1 MVKKLLNKFK
11 SGSKYFTA
19 VFFVVVL
26 IILSG
31 LITPIIIN
39 YQKNHWETDVVDKT
53 AEIENSIRDIFKQK
67 ETKLLTTRDWL
78 KRRLRKTLKSESYH
92 YKKLIELVNN
102 PGRSKYSLEV
112 VAPNG
117 KLIAW
122 NETIAVSQGDIFPLT
137 YPIGET
143 YFQTNGLLTYLTIM
157 DTVIVQN
164 DVFYLIVS
172 ELIDKT
178 YHIQNEYY
186 VEESFSDEISRKFL
200 TSCTIDYNPFTKP
213 PKDGRIYTTN
223 LIRKLKSAR

>member
-1 MVKKLLNKFK
+1 MIKKIFNKIK
-11 SGSKYFTA
+11 SGGKYFTA

-31 LITPIIIN
+31 VITPVIID
-39 YQKNHWETDVVDKT
+39 YQKNHWETDVVEKT
-53 AEIENSIRDIFKQK
+53 AKIENSIKDLFKQK
-67 ETKLLTTRDWL
+67 EVRLLATRNWL
-78 KRRLRKTLKSESYH
+78 KRRLTKTLKSESYH

-102 PGRSKYSLEV
+102 TDKSNYSLEI

-122 NETIAVSQGDIFPLT
+122 NETIAISQGDIFPLT

-143 YFQTNGLLTYLTIM
+143 YFQTNGLLTYLTVM

-172 ELIDKT
+172 ELIDKS
-178 YHIQNEYY
+178 YNIKNEFY
-186 VEESFSDEISRKFL
+186 VEESFRNDISRMFL
-200 TSCTIDYNPFTKP
+200 TSC
-213 PKDGRIYTTN
+213 
-223 LIRKLKSAR
+223 SSC